1 MAMDDVASNVMY
13 MRLRFSAPST
23 AELVRTEGIS
33 SLRLLG
39 GLNINHVKSLVKA
52 IRHPGGADIGNS
64 VSETS
69 EHRLIVSCH
78 ICKYWSCTSQE
89 SKTCA
94 DLVTIGDLI
103 EEAERQ
109 MELEKN
115 SDNDQAIFHAFNDA
129 EVNKNFSVLYK

>member
-52 IRHPGGADIGNS
+52 ICHPGGAAIGNA
-64 VSETS
+64 VSKTAK
-69 EHRLIVSCH
+69 HHLIDVCY
-78 ICKYWSCTSQE
+78 ICKY
-89 SKTCA
+89 
-94 DLVTIGDLI
+94 
-103 EEAERQ
+103 
-109 MELEKN
+109 
-115 SDNDQAIFHAFNDA
+115 
-129 EVNKNFSVLYK
+129 